1 MSGET
6 LINTTDHFRGGRG
19 GSVSVGF
26 CFTEDDPVTA
36 WRYLKGIVY
45 PEICMVLDIDDQL
58 LTVSLGKYADYSDG
72 KDGSDA
78 CIKVEYCL
86 TQYSN
91 KTAKLVRT
99 LTQEQF
105 ATSPEEL
112 LAIRLLMMTRYEIGK

>member
-1 MSGET
+1 
-6 LINTTDHFRGGRG
+6 
-19 GSVSVGF
+19 
-26 CFTEDDPVTA
+26 
-36 WRYLKGIVY
+36 
-45 PEICMVLDIDDQL
+45 MVLDIDDQL
-58 LTVSLGKYADYSDG
+58 LSISLGKYADYSDG